1 MTHIRIDRTDHGVGI
16 ITLDDERRRNA
27 LSLELCE
34 ELTDAVTSLEEDS
47 SVGALVVTGAPP
59 AFCAGADL
67 TQLGDSA
74 EDGLRRIYDGFL
86 SVARTGLPTVAAVNG
101 PAVGAGLNLALA
113 CDLRIAGAS
122 ARFDCRFLELGIHP
136 GGGHTWML
144 RRIVGPQTAAAMV
157 LCGEVLDSDSAVQ
170 RGLAWER
177 TDDEELLARATGLAA
192 AAAAVPRDLSLATKA
207 TLSEVVD
214 LSTHGE
220 AVDLELAKQL
230 ESMNEPAFA
239 ERLAK
244 LKAKVHGAG

>member
-1 MTHIRIDRTDHGVGI
+1 
-16 ITLDDERRRNA
+16 
-27 LSLELCE
+27 
-34 ELTDAVTSLEEDS
+34 
-47 SVGALVVTGAPP
+47 
-59 AFCAGADL
+59 
-67 TQLGDSA
+67 
-74 EDGLRRIYDGFL
+74 
-86 SVARTGLPTVAAVNG
+86 
-101 PAVGAGLNLALA
+101 
-113 CDLRIAGAS
+113 
-122 ARFDCRFLELGIHP
+122 
-136 GGGHTWML
+136 ML

-157 LCGEVLDSDSAVQ
+157 LCGEVLDADSAVQ

>member
-1 MTHIRIDRTDHGVGI
+1 MTDHGVGI

-27 LSLELCE
+27 FLARTLR
-34 ELTDAVTSLEEDS
+34 
-47 SVGALVVTGAPP
+47 GAHRRGHLAGGGFLGGARLHTGAPP

-157 LCGEVLDSDSAVQ
+157 LCGEVLDADSAVQ